1 LPSTTSWWRGK
12 AGDRIPGIALAV
24 GVFLILF
31 ATLDDPGVT
40 WDEAYPNFDAAK
52 RQAEWFRL
60 LFKGEDAFSRE
71 TIDQYWFTTSD
82 HPSFPRTCAA
92 FSQLIFGG
100 ILDEITAYRLP
111 SAVLFSILIGTV
123 FFWCRRHIG
132 PGAAWVSALCLAMMP
147 RVFGDAH
154 LFSLDAHIM
163 CWWIWVLFTAAAAV
177 EGRCSVWIAGLV
189 YAVAFATKLHAVF
202 LPPVLILWLGLI
214 CVKNENRWFFV
225 RRGLMLAGA
234 AAVLTPLVYLGTQP
248 WLWHDTAIR
257 IYERFFDYAQK
268 TTVHPIGLWYFGQRY
283 LNDTPWHY
291 PCVMTLFTVPTGILI
306 LIGLGMGT
314 GWRRESAGP
323 INPTLTLP
331 NLGEGSPSRVSARIG
346 GDAEGG
352 EVTPPTGPMLPR
364 RPLILL
370 GALFPL
376 VVVMLPMAQGY
387 DGVRLFLPAFP
398 CFAVLAG
405 YGYQFILN
413 RVNRLKAP
421 RNQKMLLCVLIATG
435 ALAPAFLDIIRI
447 HPCQLSYFNFLCGGL
462 PGAQRLGMES
472 TYWCDALTR
481 PFVEE
486 INRIVPPGAKMR
498 PLSMN
503 YAVIGYW
510 QERGVLSPDIVYD
523 CDPPYDFH
531 LLQCRQGM
539 FVGVEWY
546 LYRNAKPLL
555 VQVRDG
561 VPLFMLFGRI
571 PGQNN
576 TQ

>member
-1 LPSTTSWWRGK
+1 MNDERSSPSTILWWRGK
-12 AGDRIPGIALAV
+12 AGDRVPGIALAV
-24 GVFLILF
+24 GVFLVLF

-52 RQAEWFRL
+52 RQAEWFRI
-60 LFKGEDAFSRE
+60 LFKGEGAFSLE
-71 TIDQYWFTTSD
+71 TIDGYWFTTSD

-92 FSQLIFGG
+92 LSKLIFGG
-100 ILDEITAYRLP
+100 FLDEIKAYRLP
-111 SAVLFSILIGTV
+111 SAVLFSILVGTV

-132 PGAAWVSALCLAMMP
+132 PGAAWMSALCLVMMP
-147 RVFGDAH
+147 RVFGHAH
-154 LFSLDAHIM
+154 LFSLDAHIL
-163 CWWIWVLFTAAAAV
+163 CWWIWVLFVAAAAV
-177 EGRCSVWIAGLV
+177 EGKCSVWMAGLV
-189 YAVAFATKLHAVF
+189 YAMAFATKLHAVF
-202 LPPVLILWLGLI
+202 LPPVLVLWLGLV
-214 CVKNENRWFFV
+214 CLKSENRRLLF

-234 AAVLTPLVYLGTQP
+234 AAILTPLVYLATQP
-248 WLWHDTAIR
+248 WLWHDTATR
-257 IYERFFDYAQK
+257 IYERFFDYARK
-268 TTVHPIGLWYFGQRY
+268 TTVHPIGLWYFGRRY

-306 LIGLGMGT
+306 LIGIGVGT
-314 GWRRESAGP
+314 GWRKSLFP
-323 INPTLTLP
+323 K
-331 NLGEGSPSRVSARIG
+331 IG
-346 GDAEGG
+346 GDGVES
-352 EVTPPTGPMLPR
+352 TKPTTATLPR
-364 RPLILL
+364 WSLMVL
-370 GALFPL
+370 GALVPL
-376 VVVMLPMAQGY
+376 VVLMLPMAQGY
-387 DGVRLFLPAFP
+387 DGVRLFLAAFP

-413 RVNRLKAP
+413 QVDRLNAP
-421 RNQKMLLCVLIATG
+421 RNQKMLLCVLIAVG
-435 ALAPAFLDIIRI
+435 VLVPAGLDIIRI

-481 PFVEE
+481 SFVEE

-510 QERGVLSPDIVYD
+510 QERGVLNPDIIYD

-539 FVGVEWY
+539 FVGIEWY

-555 VQVRDG
+555 VQARDG

-571 PGQNN
+571 PG
-576 TQ
+576 